1 MATKGFKR
9 QRLLDVRDMM
19 LQVEAVSLKGHE
31 DKHIHE
37 RLQLAAALE
46 TKEEEMDIL
55 TDAERG
61 LTPANPREFLL
72 RTWRTME
79 LNQTIEEKLA
89 SSRETAQ
96 AVELQRQV
104 VEKAAKSKRT
114 LEKLKEHQD
123 EEART
128 EFDRAD
134 QKAMDEVASRKY
146 LESSHGRATG

>member
-1 MATKGFKR
+1 MATKGFRR
-9 QRLLDVRDMM
+9 QRLLDVRDIM
-19 LQVEAVSLKGHE
+19 LQVEAVSLKDHE
-31 DKHIHE
+31 DQHIRE
-37 RLQLAAALE
+37 RLQLEAAMQ

-61 LTPANPREFLL
+61 ATSANPREFLL

-79 LNQTIEEKLA
+79 LNQAIEEKLA

-104 VEKAAKSKRT
+104 VEAASKSKRT
-114 LEKLKEHQD
+114 LEKLKEHQE

-128 EFDRAD
+128 EFDRAN